1 LPNNCVL
8 LVDTYDSLKGVRHA
22 IAVGK
27 TLRQRGHELA
37 GIRLDSGD
45 LAYLSV
51 QARKLLN
58 EAGFEKTVIFG
69 TNDLD
74 EHIIASLKQQGAAI
88 AAWGVGTKLVTAFD
102 QPALAGV
109 YKLSAVRDAGG
120 PWRLKVKL
128 SEQAAKITNPG
139 VLQVRRFRS
148 EKEFIG
154 DAIYDQSRPAPASFT
169 IVDPLDPTRRKHIA
183 GSAPGEDLLVPIF
196 QAGRRVYR
204 APSLEQTRER
214 VRQQLAC
221 LHPGIKR
228 FVNPHQYAAGL
239 EQGLH
244 EVKTRL
250 VLNARGETG
259 ATPGPDA

>member
-1 LPNNCVL
+1 
-8 LVDTYDSLKGVRHA
+8 
-22 IAVGK
+22 
-27 TLRQRGHELA
+27 
-37 GIRLDSGD
+37 
-45 LAYLSV
+45 
-51 QARKLLN
+51 
-58 EAGFEKTVIFG
+58 
-69 TNDLD
+69 
-74 EHIIASLKQQGAAI
+74 
-88 AAWGVGTKLVTAFD
+88 
-102 QPALAGV
+102 
-109 YKLSAVRDAGG
+109 
-120 PWRLKVKL
+120 
-128 SEQAAKITNPG
+128 

-228 FVNPHQYAAGL
+228 LRQPASICRRPRAGIARSENPPGSERPGRNWSH
-239 EQGLH
+239 
-244 EVKTRL
+244 
-250 VLNARGETG
+250 AR
-259 ATPGPDA
+259 A